1 MPASSTLR
9 TLQTLGLVVLVLGLG
24 QLTLQALL
32 LGAVWLRAAATGEAW
47 NDAIRVVTTEPLAL
61 GLAQLLG
68 LGAVIVLG
76 RQLLHR
82 ERSTGEALGV
92 PAGVLVP
99 AHALALSFVA
109 GLALQL
115 PLVELM
121 NVLQDLAPSLARD
134 PLRDEAIRAAV
145 RIDGPVRALTVPLAV
160 VVVPA
165 VTEEVLFR
173 GIVLGR
179 LRELLPLRVAVVVV
193 ALLFGAFHLEL
204 LAFVYATLAGLV
216 LGGLTARA
224 PSILPA
230 IALHAGFNALPVLLP
245 PEVAPIDGFNTTAD
259 AHLPWWL
266 VLGSA
271 GIAALALVLAVR
283 ALPPRVAA

>member
-1 MPASSTLR
+1 MSASSTLR
-9 TLQTLGLVVLVLGLG
+9 ALETLGLVVLLLGLG

-32 LGAVWLRAAATGEAW
+32 LGAVWLRALVTGEAW

-68 LGAVIVLG
+68 LGAVIALG
-76 RQLLHR
+76 TRLLR
-82 ERSTGEALGV
+82 GDRPPLVALGV
-92 PAGVLVP
+92 LPGTVVSTQVLG
-99 AHALALSFVA
+99 LSFVA

-121 NVLQDLAPSLARD
+121 NLLQDLAPTLARD
-134 PLRDEAIRAAV
+134 PLRDE
-145 RIDGPVRALTVPLAV
+145 P
-160 VVVPA
+160 
-165 VTEEVLFR
+165 
-173 GIVLGR
+173 
-179 LRELLPLRVAVVVV
+179 
-193 ALLFGAFHLEL
+193 

-230 IALHAGFNALPVLLP
+230 IALHAGFNAMPVLLP
-245 PEVAPIDGFNTTAD
+245 PEVAAIDGFNTAAD

-266 VLGSA
+266 VLGSG
-271 GIAALALVLAVR
+271 GIAAVALALAVR
-283 ALPPRVAA
+283 ALPPPR